1 LLEFFVES
9 NQNGEFVWSTKPLST
24 PELKLY
30 FEAAGVRLA
39 EAQIAEVNLEARSW
53 IRSAA
58 EVLQRGYLI
67 TVDYGAEAH
76 DLYSA
81 SDRPTGTLRG
91 FAKHKLSDDLLA
103 DPGEQD
109 LTSSVNWSDIIK
121 AGEAAGLVTISF
133 ERQDQFLMREGLLEE
148 LERQVQ
154 KARDESERMYLR
166 TNAREMIL
174 PNGMAASFQVLV
186 QQKA

>member
-1 LLEFFVES
+1 
-9 NQNGEFVWSTKPLST
+9 
-24 PELKLY
+24 
-30 FEAAGVRLA
+30 
-39 EAQIAEVNLEARSW
+39 VNLEARSW